1 MTLEQMFYYNVAAIC
16 LAERRFSPMTIWQR
30 ILHALGYIPSSR
42 LAFHADEELIQSL
55 QTIAESEQ
63 RQTGE
68 VAFELL
74 TSALAKRQVDDGL
87 VARWQM
93 LSPRE
98 QQVAALACLN
108 FTNRQIAAR
117 LMITPETAKTHVR
130 NVLRKFGLHSK
141 ADLRRALADWDFSA
155 WVL

>member
-1 MTLEQMFYYNVAAIC
+1 MTPEQTFYYNIAAIC
-16 LAERRFSPMTIWQR
+16 LDERRSSPMTIWQR
-30 ILHALGYIPSSR
+30 ILHTLGYVPSSR
-42 LAFHADEELIQSL
+42 LTFHADEELIQSL
-55 QTIAESEQ
+55 QTIAEREH

-68 VAFELL
+68 VAFDLL

-87 VARWQM
+87 VSRWQM
-93 LSPRE
+93 LSLRE

-141 ADLRRALADWDFSA
+141 ADLRRTLADWDFSA

>member
-1 MTLEQMFYYNVAAIC
+1 M
-16 LAERRFSPMTIWQR
+16 SIWQR
-30 ILHALGYIPSSR
+30 ILRVLGYAPRSR

-55 QTIAESEQ
+55 QTIAEREQ

-74 TSALAKRQVDDGL
+74 TSALVLRQVNDEH
-87 VARWQM
+87 VAHWQM

-98 QQVAALACLN
+98 QQVAVLTCQN

-117 LMITPETAKTHVR
+117 LMITPETAKSHVR

-141 ADLRRALADWDFSA
+141 AELRRALADWDFST

>member
-1 MTLEQMFYYNVAAIC
+1 MTF
-16 LAERRFSPMTIWQR
+16 WQR
-30 ILHALGYIPSSR
+30 VLRAFGYAPSSR

-55 QTIAESEQ
+55 QTIAEHEQ

-68 VAFELL
+68 IAFELL
-74 TSALAKRQVDDGL
+74 TSALARHQVDSEHI
-87 VARWQM
+87 AHWQI

-98 QQVAALACLN
+98 QQVAVLTCLN

-117 LMITPETAKTHVR
+117 LMITPETAKSHVR

-141 ADLRRALADWDFSA
+141 AELRRALADWDFSA